1 MYCLVLRSAVP
12 QTGEVL
18 LQPPLETGNSLLHR
32 KQSPERIAG
41 SSLAP
46 KSVWHLGISVLPPSP
61 LSAGFIY
68 SMLSGWLGFF
78 PNNNNPKKKFRVPK
92 HV

>member
-1 MYCLVLRSAVP
+1 MYCLVPHSAAP
-12 QTGEVL
+12 QTSEVL

-32 KQSPERIAG
+32 KQSPEPIAG

-46 KSVWHLGISVLPPSP
+46 ESVWRLGISVLPPSP
-61 LSAGFIY
+61 LVTDLIY

-78 PNNNNPKKKFRVPK
+78 PNNNNPKKKFHAPK